1 MQKEAIQNETI
12 PQDRIW
18 EIKRLEDLDV
28 KTLYEII
35 ALRINVFILEQTCFY
50 EELDHKDYN
59 ATHLYTLDDKGTVR
73 AYLRIL
79 DPGVSY
85 DELSIGRVL
94 VAPSARGTGLG
105 RELMLKALSYITE
118 QYGEVPIRISAQAY
132 LQRFY
137 ESLGF
142 TPASEIYLEDGIEHL
157 EMVATTYAQSNYKME
172 TI

>member
-1 MQKEAIQNETI
+1 MQKEAVPNNTLLKDQ
-12 PQDRIW
+12 IW
-18 EIKRLEDLDV
+18 EIKRLEELDV

-35 ALRINVFILEQTCFY
+35 ALRINVFILEQACFY
-50 EELDHKDYN
+50 EELDYKDIN
-59 ATHLYTLDDKGTVR
+59 ATHLYTLDDKGKVR

-105 RELMLKALSYITE
+105 RELMLKALSFITE
-118 QYGEVPIRISAQAY
+118 QYGEVPIRISVQAY

-142 TPASEIYLEDGIEHL
+142 TAASEIYLEDGIEHL

>member
-1 MQKEAIQNETI
+1 MRQEAKQNQTI

-35 ALRINVFILEQTCFY
+35 ALRINVFILEQACFY

-59 ATHLYTLDDKGTVR
+59 ATHLYTLDDKGKVR

-79 DPGVSY
+79 DPGTSY

-132 LQRFY
+132 LQYFY

-157 EMVATTYAQSNYKME
+157 EMVAIPDPISAHTCL
-172 TI
+172 